1 MIYVLLTAKKYLKPM
16 KWPLFHHPDTPT
28 YYNDHICLL
37 GDSAHASTPSQAA
50 GAGQGLEDALLLSR
64 ILGLV
69 KSADQSEKAFQ
80 VYDAIRRPRAQGV
93 VRESY
98 NVAIEYFLEH
108 PEFGSDLQ
116 KITDAANQ
124 RLPQIWWHDL
134 EADVRRAAECFELL
148 TRVPSVEKIETSSK
162 SLINGNSAET
172 VTKANGTTDS
182 LTSNGVENGA
192 LTNGNSSKGIHN
204 SFQIPTTWIK
214 HCEPQLVLSKIC

>member
-1 MIYVLLTAKKYLKPM
+1 M
-16 KWPLFHHPDTPT
+16 
-28 YYNDHICLL
+28 

-69 KSADQSEKAFQ
+69 NASDQLGSAFQ

-98 NVAIEYFLEH
+98 NVAVEYFLEH

-134 EADVRRAAECFELL
+134 EADVRMATDCFKLL
-148 TRVPSVEKIETSSK
+148 TSVPSVEKIDSASK
-162 SLINGNSAET
+162 PLT
-172 VTKANGTTDS
+172 NGTYINSVATRDDKVEVP
-182 LTSNGVENGA
+182 TSNGLLNGD
-192 LTNGNSSKGIHN
+192 LTNGNSTKGIHN
-204 SFQIPTTWIK
+204 SFHIPTTWIK
-214 HCEPQLVLSKIC
+214 HCEPQLVFSKLC